1 MKVGILGGS
10 FNPVHTGHV
19 RMALEVLERLGLDR
33 VELVP
38 AAAPPHKPAKGMLPF
53 EERLALVELAI
64 KGIDGLFAN
73 SLEGRRPGP
82 SYTCDTLNCYHTKQP
97 SDEFFLLMGVGTF
110 MELPNWHKGLSLIQ
124 SANLVC
130 VNRWVPVLDKVRDFV
145 TKHWPEAVLEKHD
158 HEPIW
163 RFENNNKLYYFEI
176 PRLDIKGGD
185 VRQRW
190 LGHRCLS
197 LLVPPSVE
205 AVLERGGPLYE
216 SAWGK
221 RQEKISKV

>member
-38 AAAPPHKPAKGMLPF
+38 AAAPPHKSAGGMLPF
-53 EERLALVELAI
+53 EERLALVELAV
-64 KGIDGLFAN
+64 KGVDGLFAN
-73 SLEGRRPGP
+73 ALEGRRPGP
-82 SYTCDTLNCYHTKQP
+82 SYTCDTLDCYRTQQP
-97 SDEFFLLMGVGTF
+97 ADEFFFLMGVGTF
-110 MELPNWHKGLSLIQ
+110 MELPNWREGLSLIQ
-124 SANLVC
+124 SASLVC

-145 TKHWPEAVLEKHD
+145 AKHWLEAVIEKHD
-158 HEPIW
+158 HEPVW

-176 PRLDIKGGD
+176 PRMDIKGGD

-190 LGHRCLS
+190 RDHRCLS

-216 SAWGK
+216 LAWGK
-221 RQEKISKV
+221 RQEKINKA